1 MVNALTVT
9 HPAATLLLAAA
20 RVQDSAAGDGTT
32 SVVLCCGELLR
43 QLTARL
49 ALRTHVNLRAV
60 IEACHEAHNIAQQT
74 LRSLAV
80 AYTSDQEVCAVQ

>member
-32 SVVLCCGELLR
+32 SVVLCSGELLR
-43 QLTARL
+43 QLATRL
-49 ALRTHVNLRAV
+49 ALRNTVNLRAV
-60 IEACHEAHNIAQQT
+60 IEACNAAHRTAQET

-80 AYTSDQEVCAVQ
+80 AYTSDHEVYTVQ

>member
-1 MVNALTVT
+1 MNALTVS

-32 SVVLCCGELLR
+32 SVVLCSGELLR
-43 QLTARL
+43 QLATRL
-49 ALRTHVNLRAV
+49 ALRHNVNLRAV
-60 IEACHEAHNIAQQT
+60 IEACHAAHHIAQET

-80 AYTSDQEVCAVQ
+80 AYTTEHEVYLVQ